1 MTLRGRAGEKGQRGS
16 LCDALA
22 TQLLELLPR
31 LRWWASRPRAW
42 LFSGQNLV
50 NPMSARQLR
59 RIVYAAAQ
67 ATGITKRVSL
77 HTLRHSFATHLLEQ
91 NVDIRVIQGS
101 ARARQKLENEQRSI
115 PAYRRQHDPRRY
127 QPLGPARREPGEATA
142 ARLTVAR
149 PPGHSPG
156 VADIFRACGAAW
168 RKANAGHVSFAQLK
182 VMSAIETC
190 RTAALGGHVER
201 CNDCAHV
208 EIAYNS
214 CRNRH
219 CPKCQGAAARQ
230 WLEAQRDDLLPVAYY
245 HLVFTLP
252 APIAPIAFHNK
263 TFVYDLLFRA
273 AAETLIAIAANPK
286 HLGARVGFTA
296 VLHTW
301 GSARTH
307 HPHTCTS

>member
-1 MTLRGRAGEKGQRGS
+1 MG
-16 LCDALA
+16 
-22 TQLLELLPR
+22 
-31 LRWWASRPRAW
+31 
-42 LFSGQNLV
+42 
-50 NPMSARQLR
+50 
-59 RIVYAAAQ
+59 
-67 ATGITKRVSL
+67 
-77 HTLRHSFATHLLEQ
+77 
-91 NVDIRVIQGS
+91 
-101 ARARQKLENEQRSI
+101 
-115 PAYRRQHDPRRY
+115 
-127 QPLGPARREPGEATA
+127 
-142 ARLTVAR
+142 R

-263 TFVYDLLFRA
+263 TVVYDLLFRA

-301 GSARTH
+301 GSALTH
-307 HPHTCTS
+307 HPHVHMIVPGGGLSSDGSRWIACKPRFFLPVRALSRLFRRLFLEGLAALHQAGRLAFFGDLYPLLTGAPSPPRSLRCDGPNGSSTPSSHSPDPQRCLPISLATPIASRSQTAVSSPLTTTASPSAGRIIAPAARRPAAHGSRP